1 MRLIFSSDHAGFG
14 LKRHLMAYLEEN
26 GHLCI
31 DAGADS
37 ADEPASY
44 VPYAVQASERLLAD
58 EADFGIIICGTG
70 LGISMAANKIEG
82 IRAALCTNEYMAR
95 MAREHNDA
103 NVLALGAR
111 VLGTRLAES
120 IVDAFLD
127 AEFESG
133 GRHQE
138 RVNEIKGLETHAKA

>member
-14 LKRHLMAYLEEN
+14 LKRHLMAYLEEK

-70 LGISMAANKIEG
+70 LGISMAANKLEG